1 MQRKKFHEVL
11 NTVNIDGYIVG
22 EDNTFSPTKDYIYNK
37 FLEFNKKYFDNKLSL
52 NSELFKVFPYKHV
65 LGQVETKF
73 YVNRN
78 TAKVVHFGI
87 SNYYS
92 RSEKTCCNTILH
104 EMIHVYQYQV
114 LLPQRLFVV
123 GENLAHGYTF
133 IEKMKEINSHGWEVH
148 TGETMV
154 EYENRGEVNPAIIAR
169 EENKKNKIEE
179 ISDFSKYYLYIFV
192 PEDILLV
199 NTLDK
204 GQLSFVIIDK
214 TEAEDLDF
222 YLDHAFCHKNY
233 FRKYP
238 KIIYKYNM
246 EESSFTEL
254 LKKSDYYSARYRIIF
269 KNLIKSKD
277 FLTYIFKR
285 SFSFPYEKFKK
296 LENEGMIKNIE
307 GKRLPELNT
316 EMKESQQSGITQVK
330 KRLERDP
337 YVTVLNSDEEDVITI
352 AVC

>member
-1 MQRKKFHEVL
+1 MQRKKFNEVL

-22 EDNTFSPTKDYIYNK
+22 EDNTFSPTKEYIYNK

-52 NSELFKVFPYKHV
+52 NFELFKVFPYKHV
-65 LGQVETKF
+65 LGQVETRV
-73 YVNRN
+73 YVDKNL
-78 TAKVVHFGI
+78 AKVIRFGI

-92 RSEKTCCNTILH
+92 RSEKTCCNVILH

-133 IEKMKEINSHGWEVH
+133 IDKMKEINSHGWGVS
-148 TGETMV
+148 TLETKV
-154 EYENRGEVNPAIIAR
+154 DYENRGGVNSVILAR
-169 EENKKNKIEE
+169 EENKKNKFEE
-179 ISDFSKYYLYIFV
+179 ISDFSKYYLYVFV
-192 PEDILLV
+192 PEDISLI

-204 GQLSFVIIDK
+204 GQASFVIIDK
-214 TEAEDLDF
+214 TEAEDLDY

-238 KIIYKYNM
+238 KKIYKYDM
-246 EESSFTEL
+246 KKSEFTDI

-269 KNLIKSKD
+269 KNLIKSTD

-285 SFSFPYEKFKK
+285 SFSFPYEEFKK
-296 LENEGMIKNIE
+296 LENRGMIKNIE
-307 GKRLPELNT
+307 GKRLPELNM
-316 EMKESQQSGITQVK
+316 EMKESQQNNIVQVK